1 MYEKGMWGVKLSDDR
16 PRIVDAFEAIFATH
30 HETTYGY
37 DQSLLTDHVWP
48 IAKTSV
54 VSILND

>member
-1 MYEKGMWGVKLSDDR
+1 MWGVKLSDDR

-54 VSILND
+54 VSIRND